1 MIKFI
6 KTQCIINK
14 NLFHNT
20 IVVKQLIVL
29 RSSRKSKK
37 ALLSYWV
44 IAYSML
50 RFFNYYGT
58 VNIYE
63 ALMSKIPSFKFNT
76 V

>member
-20 IVVKQLIVL
+20 IVQFIVL
-29 RSSRKSKK
+29 RFSRKSKK

-50 RFFNYYGT
+50 RFLIIT
-58 VNIYE
+58 
-63 ALMSKIPSFKFNT
+63 
-76 V
+76 